1 MLNKYNDAKRLVE
14 AILFAADEPLDIETI
29 KSKIELNVDILKIL
43 KELQSEFINRG
54 INLYEISDKWSF
66 RTADNLSKKIA
77 SEVVQQRKLSKATI
91 ETLAIIAYH
100 QPVTRSEIE
109 EIRGVSFSTGT
120 LEILFELGWVKPNG
134 RKEIPGKP
142 LLYVTTDTFLSHF
155 NLKSLSDLPN
165 SEELASAGLIDS
177 RLDKSIFGTN
187 KFAQDPNSEEL
198 ASAGLIDSR
207 LDKSIFGTNKFAQD
221 DLEKLSKEDIFSN
234 IDDMLSGTLNKKDN

>member
-165 SEELASAGLIDS
+165 SEELASAGLID
-177 RLDKSIFGTN
+177 
-187 KFAQDPNSEEL
+187 

>member
-1 MLNKYNDAKRLVE
+1 MLNNNKDAKRLVE

-29 KSKIELNVDILKIL
+29 KSKIELNVDVLKIL
-43 KELQSEFINRG
+43 KELQSEFIERG
-54 INLYEISDKWSF
+54 INLYEISNKWSF
-66 RTADNLSKKIA
+66 RTAENLSKKIA

-120 LEILFELGWVKPNG
+120 LEILFELGWVKPQG

-142 LLYVTTDTFLSHF
+142 LLYVTTDVFLS

-177 RLDKSIFGTN
+177 RLDRSIFGTN
-187 KFAQDPNSEEL
+187 KFAKD
-198 ASAGLIDSR
+198 D
-207 LDKSIFGTNKFAQD
+207 LDKQ
-221 DLEKLSKEDIFSN
+221 SKEDIFTN
-234 IDDMLSGTLNKKDN
+234 IDDMLSGTLNQKDN